1 MVKIALPPTTLGQDL
16 LITLSILATA
26 SLPPTDVY
34 IKVGI
39 EPSKGITYIETNA
52 DTVKLSKA
60 VINVLSKNLV
70 VSGARRARLPLV
82 PTDLNALRKVLGR
95 AVSGKADLRGALYN
109 DLVGV
114 LKQKDFIKYLDINNV
129 STRYGRNIEIY
140 LGAPKGAL
148 TLPRVM
154 ISDGFF
160 ELGKLHGIKDVKTVS
175 GPPRLGKV
183 DLRCSP
189 EVAPLMHAS
198 VLGFEVLNF
207 AVAGNMFHLFITLKA
222 PPDICIK
229 YMDAKLLAKVFTYA
243 LKLTSKFNFIDI
255 YEDYEV
261 HRLYLLLKIFHK
273 YIKSL
278 AHLFASSPE
287 LSSLGIANHVFSST
301 GRRFIKINEY
311 VISLSETLSLR
322 RSLDSLGIG
331 LDDGRLLMNTLANA
345 LMAASRLS
353 RRVETFTAFAKLR
366 TCIKHLIYAL
376 IDVRLRAALQHAYEV
391 LRILADRDVRALM
404 IGDSIRVSM
413 NDLSTYADVEGL
425 PLDKAIEQALN
436 IQVSKGKEEEAVRE
450 HERRSLIILANV
462 LADIMYRAR
471 S

>member
-1 MVKIALPPTTLGQDL
+1 
-16 LITLSILATA
+16 
-26 SLPPTDVY
+26 
-34 IKVGI
+34 
-39 EPSKGITYIETNA
+39 
-52 DTVKLSKA
+52 
-60 VINVLSKNLV
+60 
-70 VSGARRARLPLV
+70 
-82 PTDLNALRKVLGR
+82 
-95 AVSGKADLRGALYN
+95 
-109 DLVGV
+109 
-114 LKQKDFIKYLDINNV
+114 
-129 STRYGRNIEIY
+129 
-140 LGAPKGAL
+140 
-148 TLPRVM
+148 
-154 ISDGFF
+154 
-160 ELGKLHGIKDVKTVS
+160 
-175 GPPRLGKV
+175 
-183 DLRCSP
+183 
-189 EVAPLMHAS
+189 
-198 VLGFEVLNF
+198 
-207 AVAGNMFHLFITLKA
+207 
-222 PPDICIK
+222 
-229 YMDAKLLAKVFTYA
+229 
-243 LKLTSKFNFIDI
+243 
-255 YEDYEV
+255 
-261 HRLYLLLKIFHK
+261 
-273 YIKSL
+273 IKSL